1 MREAEVRQFPG
12 PEIQQPDPMLD
23 EQPAG
28 WGRIA
33 LTALGGVLVLGI
45 VFYGLSRPA
54 GPPQQMAETE
64 QAATAPAGGG
74 AASNAPGQAQQ
85 ANAPAQNP
93 QPNPQQPTT
102 TGQGTGDKAAGD
114 KGAPGQGRAGQ
125 SKTPPAAGSSA
136 TSATGPGAK
145 PAPQAK

>member
-1 MREAEVRQFPG
+1 MREAEVRPLPR
-12 PEIQQPDPMLD
+12 PEVQQPDPMLD

-45 VFYGLSRPA
+45 VFYGLSQPA
-54 GPPQQMAETE
+54 GPPKPMAETE
-64 QAATAPAGGG
+64 QAGTAPAGGG

-93 QPNPQQPTT
+93 QPNPQQPST
-102 TGQGTGDKAAGD
+102 TGQGTGDKGAEAQG
-114 KGAPGQGRAGQ
+114 KGQAGQ

>member
-1 MREAEVRQFPG
+1 MREADVHRFPR

-28 WGRIA
+28 WGRIT
-33 LTALGGVLVLGI
+33 LMALGGVLVLGI

-74 AASNAPGQAQQ
+74 AASNAPGQAQP

-93 QPNPQQPTT
+93 QPNPQQPST
-102 TGQGTGDKAAGD
+102 TGQGTAEQ
-114 KGAPGQGRAGQ
+114 GQAGQ
-125 SKTPPAAGSSA
+125 SKTPPAAGSSS
-136 TSATGPGAK
+136 TSVVGPDAQ
-145 PAPQAK
+145 PAPQPK